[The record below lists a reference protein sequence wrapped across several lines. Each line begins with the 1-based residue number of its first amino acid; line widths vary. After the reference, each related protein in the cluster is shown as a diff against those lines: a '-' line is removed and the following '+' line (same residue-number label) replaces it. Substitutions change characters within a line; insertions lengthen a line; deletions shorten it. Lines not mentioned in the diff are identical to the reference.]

1 MKPVQIYH
9 IIALCLA
16 TLFLVSCADD
26 DNTSNLTSDPAT
38 RQLLTNEAISLD
50 AGGESVTLY
59 LNDNGTPWESVL
71 KDAGEEHYAWC
82 RSAII
87 PTGDGYKVVVTAQRN
102 DNINRRAATLR
113 LSRGNTTKLLTI
125 TQKGY
130 PRMQAFKQHVDVRN
144 DSRNVFVVIHTN
156 VTPHIDTTNTAGWLH
171 FVGMQR
177 EDHTPDAANDSM
189 TLVCYF
195 TVKANTDL
203 GRMTAVTFRN
213 DSAAPLSV
221 NIHQWGRRLN
231 ASETIHLD
239 QPGQLPTLLGGNGYA
254 WTDLDSLTLSGKI
267 NTDDINALRILLTP
281 YIRVAQTNERGN
293 FTVTSDCYLHLRHL
307 DLGQCTIVGGGKADM
322 EESIVTRL
330 PDTYL
335 NADNN
340 TLADC
345 AFKLTR
351 TLLESIVLPRNLE
364 KIGGWAFYY
373 CANLQRI
380 DIPATVRHIGP
391 YAFANCT
398 SLAEINL
405 TDDSRLEYLG
415 IYALNSGSGFAEIRL
430 PRSLQ
435 ITENEGPILGS
446 PSTKNIHLR
455 WPEPPVLTRFGVNK
469 TVTLY
474 VPRGSG
480 DAYRAAAGWNRAKE
494 IIEE

>member
-1 MKPVQIYH
+1 M
-9 IIALCLA
+9 
-16 TLFLVSCADD
+16 
-26 DNTSNLTSDPAT
+26 
-38 RQLLTNEAISLD
+38 
-50 AGGESVTLY
+50 
-59 LNDNGTPWESVL
+59 
-71 KDAGEEHYAWC
+71 
-82 RSAII
+82 
-87 PTGDGYKVVVTAQRN
+87 VTAQRN
-102 DNINRRAATLR
+102 DNINRRTATLQ
-113 LSRGNTTKLLTI
+113 LSRGNTKKLLTL
-125 TQKGY
+125 TQKGF
-130 PRMQAFKQHVDVRN
+130 PRMQASKQHVDVRN

-156 VTPHIDTTNTAGWLH
+156 VIPQIDTTNTAGWVH

-177 EDHTPDAANDSM
+177 EDHTPNAANDSM
-189 TLVCYF
+189 TLVCHF
-195 TVKANTDL
+195 TVKANPDL

-239 QPGQLPTLLGGNGYA
+239 QPGQLPTLLGGNGYD

-293 FTVTSDCYLHLRHL
+293 LTVTSDCYLHLRHL

-351 TLLESIVLPRNLE
+351 TLLESIVLPQNLE

-373 CANLQRI
+373 CANLRRI
-380 DIPATVRHIGP
+380 DIPATVRYIGP
-391 YAFANCT
+391 YAFANC
-398 SLAEINL
+398 SSQNMGLGLACESYIRISYPRQCYRVVSQRKPYEI
-405 TDDSRLEYLG
+405 S
-415 IYALNSGSGFAEIRL
+415 S
-430 PRSLQ
+430 
-435 ITENEGPILGS
+435 
-446 PSTKNIHLR
+446 
-455 WPEPPVLTRFGVNK
+455 
-469 TVTLY
+469 
-474 VPRGSG
+474 
-480 DAYRAAAGWNRAKE
+480 
-494 IIEE
+494 

>member
-1 MKPVQIYH
+1 MKPAQIYH

-26 DNTSNLTSDPAT
+26 DNTSSLTSDPAT
-38 RQLLTNEAISLD
+38 RQLLINEAISLD

-59 LNDNGTPWESVL
+59 LNDNGTPWESAL
-71 KDAGEEHYAWC
+71 KDAGEERYAWC

-87 PTGDGYKVVVTAQRN
+87 PTGDGYKVMVTAQRN
-102 DNINRRAATLR
+102 DNINRRSATLR

-203 GRMTAVTFRN
+203 GRMTTVTFRN
-213 DSAAPLSV
+213 DSAAPLCV

-239 QPGQLPTLLGGNGYA
+239 QPGQLPTLLGGNGYD

-293 FTVTSDCYLHLRHL
+293 LTVTSDCYLHLRHL

-322 EESIVTRL
+322 EESIVTRP

-446 PSTKNIHLR
+446 PSTENIHLR
-455 WPEPPVLTRFGVNK
+455 WPEPPVLSRFGVNK
-469 TVTLY
+469 AVTLY

>member
-1 MKPVQIYH
+1 MKLVQIYH

-26 DNTSNLTSDPAT
+26 DNTSSLTSDPAT
-38 RQLLTNEAISLD
+38 RQLLINEAISLD

-59 LNDNGTPWESVL
+59 LNDNGTPWESAL

-87 PTGDGYKVVVTAQRN
+87 PTGEGYKVVVTAQHN
-102 DNINRRAATLR
+102 DNINRRTATLR

-144 DSRNVFVVIHTN
+144 DSRNVFVIIHTN

-221 NIHQWGRRLN
+221 NIHQWGRRLKT
-231 ASETIHLD
+231 SETIHLD
-239 QPGQLPTLLGGNGYA
+239 QPGQLPTLLGGNGYD

-293 FTVTSDCYLHLRHL
+293 LTVTSDCYLHLRHL

-373 CANLQRI
+373 CANLQHI

-446 PSTKNIHLR
+446 PSTENIHLR

-469 TVTLY
+469 AVTLY

>member
-1 MKPVQIYH
+1 M
-9 IIALCLA
+9 
-16 TLFLVSCADD
+16 
-26 DNTSNLTSDPAT
+26 
-38 RQLLTNEAISLD
+38 
-50 AGGESVTLY
+50 
-59 LNDNGTPWESVL
+59 
-71 KDAGEEHYAWC
+71 
-82 RSAII
+82 
-87 PTGDGYKVVVTAQRN
+87 VVTAQRN
-102 DNINRRAATLR
+102 DNINRRTATLR

-203 GRMTAVTFRN
+203 GRMTTVTFRN

-231 ASETIHLD
+231 ASETIHLE
-239 QPGQLPTLLGGNGYA
+239 QPGQLPTLLGGNGYD

-293 FTVTSDCYLHLRHL
+293 LTVTSDCYLHLRHL

-405 TDDSRLEYLG
+405 TDDMRLEYLG

-446 PSTKNIHLR
+446 PSTENIHLR

-469 TVTLY
+469 AVTLY
-474 VPRGSG
+474 VPRGTG